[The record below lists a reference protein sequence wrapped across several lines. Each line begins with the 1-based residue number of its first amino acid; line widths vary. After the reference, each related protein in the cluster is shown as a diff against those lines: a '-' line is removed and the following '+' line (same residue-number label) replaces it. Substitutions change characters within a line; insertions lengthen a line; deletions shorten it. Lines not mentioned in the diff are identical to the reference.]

1 MPGAVR
7 IGSDTQKSDGRTL
20 RPHTPSY
27 KAEMENRR
35 PPRSNSTDRK
45 PYFGRGRGAPGT
57 RDNNRP
63 GNSRPD
69 GERSGNRSND
79 SRGPGTRTRSNDSRW
94 GDGRADGG
102 FRKDGGRRFGSG
114 KFDKTKRD
122 HRGRPRPGKP
132 APVENQIKI
141 TSDAQITD
149 GRFRGQQ
156 LQNSPSPKAVHTD
169 RKLREIVFRVI
180 SRRVKGGRI
189 LDLGAGV
196 GTIGI
201 EAISRGAMLA
211 TFVERSARMC
221 TLLRKNLAEIGIKD
235 GHGEVA
241 ETEILLFLR
250 NAARRKR
257 VWDVVYFDLPQCEEH
272 ALILDGLSNGHA
284 IKSRGLLIV
293 EHASDVSF
301 PDNIKQLRRWRTID
315 HGEKILSIYERI

>member
-1 MPGAVR
+1 
-7 IGSDTQKSDGRTL
+7 
-20 RPHTPSY
+20 
-27 KAEMENRR
+27 MENRR

-45 PYFGRGRGAPGT
+45 PYFGRGRGAPGP

-63 GNSRPD
+63 ANSRPD
-69 GERSGNRSND
+69 GDGRGNRSSD
-79 SRGPGTRTRSNDSRW
+79 GKGTSARTGSNDSRW
-94 GDGRADGG
+94 GGGRSDGG
-102 FRKDGGRRFGSG
+102 FRKDGGRRFGPG
-114 KFDKTKRD
+114 KFDRAKGGQ
-122 HRGRPRPGKP
+122 RGRPGSNKSVV
-132 APVENQIKI
+132 AENQIKI
-141 TSDAQITD
+141 TSDGQITD
-149 GRFRGQQ
+149 GRFRGQK
-156 LQNSPSPKAVHTD
+156 LQNSPSPKAPHTD
-169 RKLREIVFRVI
+169 RKLREIVFKVI

-221 TLLRKNLAEIGIKD
+221 TVLRKNLSEIGIKD

-241 ETEILLFLR
+241 ETEILLFLK

-257 VWDVVYFDLPQCEEH
+257 VWDVVYFDVPHCDEH
-272 ALILDGLSNGHA
+272 AVILDGLSNGHA

-293 EHASDVSF
+293 EHQSEISF